1 MSNVSIKNLQ
11 PGDSL
16 YFEEHL
22 ALGFLL
28 EKFKT
33 PNGDTQWSYALRS
46 PPRSNVRDFRV
57 SIRTV
62 CEDKILEKIRQGRLI
77 HYAGR

>member
-16 YFEEHL
+16 FFEEHL
-22 ALGFLL
+22 ALGLLL

-46 PPRSNVRDFRV
+46 PTRSNLKNFRV
-57 SIRTV
+57 TVKTV
-62 CEDKILEKIRQGRLI
+62 CEDKILNHIREGNLI